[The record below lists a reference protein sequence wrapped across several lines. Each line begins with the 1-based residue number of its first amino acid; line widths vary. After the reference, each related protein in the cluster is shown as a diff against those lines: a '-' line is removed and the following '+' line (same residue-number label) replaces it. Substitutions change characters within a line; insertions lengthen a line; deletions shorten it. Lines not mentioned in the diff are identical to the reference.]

1 MKKILLFDIDGTL
14 IHVDSDLFKLHQVAF
29 IYALKEVYKVDVDV
43 QELGEYE
50 ATTDMLILM
59 DLLKKRGFD
68 DGDISS
74 SIIKAFESM
83 AKYFSEHMEKNGY
96 KEEINYDVVEV
107 LSQLSSNRDCVLGI
121 VSGGAREISRMK
133 LESTGVWQ
141 YFKIG
146 GFGDSADS
154 RAELIDAAIAQVV
167 EQKLV
172 KKIDMR
178 RVYVI
183 GDTRRDIMGAK
194 ERGAVSVAVSTGNY
208 SKEFL
213 KEYNPDYL
221 ISRLSELIPI
231 LNNKDPK

>member
-14 IHVDSDLFKLHQVAF
+14 IYADSALFELHRAAF
-29 IYALKEVYKVDVDV
+29 IYALKEVYKTDVAV
-43 QELGEYE
+43 QELKEYE
-50 ATTDMLILM
+50 ATTDMLILR
-59 DLLKKRGFD
+59 DLLKGRGFD
-68 DGDISS
+68 DNDISS
-74 SIIKAFESM
+74 SIVRMFQSM
-83 AKYFSEHMEKNGY
+83 ARYFNEHMEKKGY
-96 KEEINYDVVEV
+96 KKEINHDVAEV
-107 LSQLSSNRDCVLGI
+107 LDQLNSDRNYVLGL
-121 VSGGAREISRMK
+121 VTGGAREISRMK
-133 LESTGVWQ
+133 LESIGIWH

-154 RAELIDAAIAQVV
+154 RAKLIDVAVAQAI